1 VVIKD
6 GKLVGYNIH
15 SIPGRGKDTLT
26 YRHPFGSAIGISKKR
41 QADIAWVFTD
51 STIKLPYAMQWTMDA
66 IKDSVIGTPNFRL
79 LLNFNICLKR
89 KNEGYKR
96 EMEMKRQ

>member
-1 VVIKD
+1 MVIKD

-41 QADIAWVFTD
+41 EADIAWMFTD
-51 STIKLPYAMQWTMDA
+51 SIQRNSFAMQLPIEP
-66 IKDSVIGTPNFRL
+66 IKDSINKFEFGKWIYKT
-79 LLNFNICLKR
+79 FN
-89 KNEGYKR
+89 
-96 EMEMKRQ
+96 